1 MVIKDE
7 TFIEIL
13 KIIIKSDNAHEIA
26 TFLKSNSTSKLMD
39 IIISLHLNPNKS
51 FLFEQ
56 GDYFSINYSIL
67 SSSLEDT
74 LFVKDDLID
83 LGLYVD
89 NKVFG
94 KVITSNNYS
103 NTHINSYIDMKC
115 QLFFGSCTHET
126 VLCVHDLEKVN
137 KLQIPYF
144 NGTNFDGLIKS
155 KPSRVSKSSEN
166 DDGEKPF

>member
-39 IIISLHLNPNKS
+39 IIISLHLNPNQS

-56 GDYFSINYSIL
+56 GDYFSL
-67 SSSLEDT
+67 SYNKLNSSLEDSI
-74 LFVKDDLID
+74 FVKDDLID

-94 KVITSNNYS
+94 KIIISNNYS
-103 NTHINSYIDMKC
+103 NTHINSCIDMKC
-115 QLFFGSCTHET
+115 ELLFGSCTHET
-126 VLCVHDLEKVN
+126 ILCVNDIEKVN

-155 KPSRVSKSSEN
+155 KPARVSKSSEN

>member
-1 MVIKDE
+1 MIIKDE
-7 TFIEIL
+7 TCIDIL
-13 KIIIKSDNAHEIA
+13 KTIIKSDNARQIA
-26 TFLKSNSTSKLMD
+26 TFLKSNSTSKLID
-39 IIISLHLNPNKS
+39 VIISLHLNPNS
-51 FLFEQ
+51 NFLFEQ
-56 GDYFSINYSIL
+56 GDYFSINYSSI
-67 SSSLEDT
+67 SPSLEDN

-94 KVITSNNYS
+94 KIIISNNYS

-115 QLFFGSCTHET
+115 QLFFGSCTHEV
-126 VLCVHDLEKVN
+126 VLCVHDIEKVN

-155 KPSRVSKSSEN
+155 KPFRVSKSSEDN
-166 DDGEKPF
+166 DGEKLT